1 MLKLNLIQVP
11 YHMGQQNIGP
21 GKAPKRYID
30 GGLIEHLY
38 DKDVKLWV
46 GIVERGGFY
55 TGELDAIMAINMAL
69 SQQVAEALGED
80 RFPLVI
86 AGNCNSALGTLTGI
100 GDPGRIGIVWF
111 DAHGDFNTPETSMSG
126 WFEGMPLAIAAGR
139 GHADLWRQMGNGE
152 HIPESQIV
160 LVGPRDLDPPEAELL
175 AQSDVTVL
183 SAEDLKQNGLAEVL
197 TPALDRLRESV
208 DTIYLHLDMDVHDM
222 ACAPG
227 VDFHLPGGLNRE
239 DMAQA
244 IHLVGERFAI
254 RAAALTS
261 FNPDHDE
268 DDLTLQTG
276 LALVDAVV
284 DAVNL
289 GSDARS

>member
-38 DKDVKLWV
+38 DKDIKLWV

-55 TGELDAIMAINMAL
+55 TDELSAIMAVNTAL
-69 SQQVAEALGED
+69 AQQVAEALEAD

-100 GDPGRIGIVWF
+100 GDLSRIGIVWF
-111 DAHGDFNTPETSMSG
+111 DAHGDFNTPETSLSG
-126 WFEGMPLAIAAGR
+126 WFEGMPLAVAAGR
-139 GHADLWRQMGNGE
+139 GHASLWREMGNQD
-152 HIPESQIV
+152 HVSESHIV

-183 SAEDLKQNGLAEVL
+183 SAEDLKQKGLAEVL

-208 DTIYLHLDMDVHDM
+208 DAIYLHLDMDVHDTE
-222 ACAPG
+222 CAPG
-227 VDFHLPGGLNRE
+227 VDFHLPGGLDRE

-244 IHLVGERFAI
+244 IQLIGERFTI

-261 FNPDHDE
+261 FNPDHDQ
-268 DDLTLQTG
+268 DGRTLQTG
-276 LALVDAVV
+276 LALVDAVI
-284 DAVNL
+284 DSMDSESPA
-289 GSDARS
+289 GS